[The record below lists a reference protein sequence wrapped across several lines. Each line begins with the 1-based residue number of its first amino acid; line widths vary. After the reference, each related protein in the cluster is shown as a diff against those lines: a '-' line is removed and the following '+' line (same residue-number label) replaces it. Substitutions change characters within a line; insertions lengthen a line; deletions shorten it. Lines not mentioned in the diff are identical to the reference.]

1 MKINLLLLILL
12 FFSINCNNKIFPSIG
27 GDIINPYIKVNNNNK
42 KYLEPK
48 PIIVSNNYSFQINTT
63 NMNEKCTPECYLNCQ
78 THFIDVIQEKYCIIN
93 VCNCEI
99 INENK
104 NILQN
109 NLKFLI
115 EIDNNNNNKNNNN
128 NEIKYYNNN
137 WIFSL
142 ILIFIIYEYFTL
154 SFIINNNNNNNN
166 KKYINFNNNL
176 NQILI
181 PNKNKEYEI

>member
-1 MKINLLLLILL
+1 MKINLLLLNLI
-12 FFSINCNNKIFPSIG
+12 FFSIKCNNKIFPSIG

-42 KYLEPK
+42 KYLEQK

-63 NMNEKCTPECYLNCQ
+63 NMDEKCSPECYLNCQ
-78 THFIDVIQEKYCIIN
+78 TQFIDVIKEKYCIIN
-93 VCNCEI
+93 VCNCQI

-104 NILQN
+104 NIIQN
-109 NLKFLI
+109 NLNFFV
-115 EIDNNNNNKNNNN
+115 EIDNNKNNNIEN
-128 NEIKYYNNN
+128 KIYNNN
-137 WIFSL
+137 WVFSL
-142 ILIFIIYEYFTL
+142 ILIFIIYEFFTL
-154 SFIINNNNNNNN
+154 NFIINNNKNKNN

>member
-1 MKINLLLLILL
+1 MKINFLLLLILL
-12 FFSINCNNKIFPSIG
+12 FFSIKCNNKIFPPIG

-42 KYLEPK
+42 KYLEKK

-99 INENK
+99 INENN

-115 EIDNNNNNKNNNN
+115 EIDNNNKNNNNN

-142 ILIFIIYEYFTL
+142 ILIFILYEYFTL
-154 SFIINNNNNNNN
+154 SFIINNNNN

>member
-42 KYLEPK
+42 KYLEQK

-154 SFIINNNNNNNN
+154 SFIINNNNNN

>member
-42 KYLEPK
+42 KYLEQK

-154 SFIINNNNNNNN
+154 SFINNNNNNN

>member
-42 KYLEPK
+42 KYLEQK

-115 EIDNNNNNKNNNN
+115 EIDNNNNKNNNN

-154 SFIINNNNNNNN
+154 SFINNNNNNNN

>member
-1 MKINLLLLILL
+1 
-12 FFSINCNNKIFPSIG
+12 
-27 GDIINPYIKVNNNNK
+27 
-42 KYLEPK
+42 
-48 PIIVSNNYSFQINTT
+48 
-63 NMNEKCTPECYLNCQ
+63 MNEKCTPECYLNCQ

-154 SFIINNNNNNNN
+154 SFINNNNNNNNNN

>member
-1 MKINLLLLILL
+1 MKIYLLLLNLII
-12 FFSINCNNKIFPSIG
+12 FFIKCNNKIFPSIG
-27 GDIINPYIKVNNNNK
+27 GDIINPYLKVNNNNK
-42 KYLEPK
+42 KYLEQK
-48 PIIVSNNYSFQINTT
+48 SIIVSNNYSFQINTT
-63 NMNEKCTPECYLNCQ
+63 NMDEKCSPECYLNCQ
-78 THFIDVIQEKYCIIN
+78 TQFIDVIKEKYCIIN
-93 VCNCEI
+93 VCNCQI

-109 NLKFLI
+109 NLKYFI
-115 EIDNNNNNKNNNN
+115 KIDNNNNNIEKK
-128 NEIKYYNNN
+128 IYNGG

-142 ILIFIIYEYFTL
+142 ILIFVFYEFFT
-154 SFIINNNNNNNN
+154 FNFIIINNNNKNN

>member
-42 KYLEPK
+42 KYLEQK

-115 EIDNNNNNKNNNN
+115 EIDNNNNKNNNN

>member
-12 FFSINCNNKIFPSIG
+12 FFSLNCNNKIFPSIG

-42 KYLEPK
+42 KYLEQK

-115 EIDNNNNNKNNNN
+115 EIDNNNNKNNNN

>member
-1 MKINLLLLILL
+1 MKINLLLLNLI
-12 FFSINCNNKIFPSIG
+12 FFSIKCNNKIFPSIG

-42 KYLEPK
+42 KYLEQK

-63 NMNEKCTPECYLNCQ
+63 NMDEKCSPECYLNCQ
-78 THFIDVIQEKYCIIN
+78 TQFIDVIKEKYCIIN
-93 VCNCEI
+93 VCNCQI

-104 NILQN
+104 NIIQN
-109 NLKFLI
+109 NLNFFI
-115 EIDNNNNNKNNNN
+115 EIDNNKNNNIEN
-128 NEIKYYNNN
+128 KIYNNN
-137 WIFSL
+137 WVFSL
-142 ILIFIIYEYFTL
+142 ILIFIIYEFFTL
-154 SFIINNNNNNNN
+154 NFIINNNKNKNN